1 MNGTATDWLGHLRD
15 LQQMPVAQFGR
26 VLRHLRQRLDA
37 RLEPYGITGVQFG
50 LLALVAEEEGI
61 TQTRLQQQLAIEGA
75 TLTQLLQRLE
85 REGWVVRTCDRADR
99 RRQRVWLTERSR
111 ELLPRIAEEVERHR
125 REMQRGFTAEELAL
139 LGEMLRRIE
148 ENAQR

>member
-1 MNGTATDWLGHLRD
+1 MNGTAMDWLAHLRD

-26 VLRHLRQRLDA
+26 VLRRLRQRLDA

-61 TQTRLQQQLAIEGA
+61 AQTRLQQRLAIEGA

-99 RRQRVWLTERSR
+99 RRQRVWLTDRGR

-125 REMQRGFTAEELAL
+125 HEMQRGFTIEELAL
-139 LGEMLRRIE
+139 LSEMLRRIE
-148 ENAQR
+148 ENAQS